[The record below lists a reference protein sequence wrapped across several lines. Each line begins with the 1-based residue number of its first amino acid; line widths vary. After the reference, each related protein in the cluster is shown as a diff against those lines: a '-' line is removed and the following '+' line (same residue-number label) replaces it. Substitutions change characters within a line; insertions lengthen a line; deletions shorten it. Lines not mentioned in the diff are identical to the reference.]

1 MTGTIHSRLSRL
13 ERSVLPPERSP
24 IGIYLVASD
33 EDEAAARQ
41 AIRADSIDP
50 ADSRIRI
57 IRLVPPEHAYDIAG

>member
-13 ERSVLPPERSP
+13 ERSFLPPEYLP

-41 AIRADSIDP
+41 AIQADNIDP
-50 ADSRIRI
+50 ADDRIRI
-57 IRLVPPEHAYDIAG
+57 IRLVPPEHAYDFAG